1 MAYGA
6 YRLVVSADEM
16 LTQPVTPA
24 PPQAAVTKKSV
35 EPVVSPPANNTG
47 APASTAPVTTAGNA
61 ATAVNQLPGAAP
73 ATPPVTGAVPSS
85 PQPQTVQGGTS
96 GFMQPGGQAVIPPAP
111 QVAPL
116 PPGQVYGAQNRNP
129 RVILR
134 VHVATRI
141 LVQGPKKAVFI
152 NRTLKPGDTYQV
164 PNMVGLTLTTPNGG
178 AVELDLDGQAMGF
191 AGHEQQ
197 MTEALSLDPQ
207 SIVDRYNRQ

>member
-1 MAYGA
+1 MPNG
-6 YRLVVSADEM
+6 SAVGSVPAPSQQQSSG
-16 LTQPVTPA
+16 TPAQNAFAQPNAATLA
-24 PPQAAVTKKSV
+24 PPQMAA
-35 EPVVSPPANNTG
+35 
-47 APASTAPVTTAGNA
+47 
-61 ATAVNQLPGAAP
+61 LPLG
-73 ATPPVTGAVPSS
+73 
-85 PQPQTVQGGTS
+85 QIYGG
-96 GFMQPGGQAVIPPAP
+96 
-111 QVAPL
+111 
-116 PPGQVYGAQNRNP
+116 QNRNP

-178 AVELDLDGQAMGF
+178 AIELDLDGQAMGF
-191 AGHEQQ
+191 AGQDQQ